1 MAAEEIHELTAAYA
15 LDALDGP
22 DAAEYEEHLRHC
34 ARCREDLAGLQEAA
48 TALAYATP
56 SASPPPALRERIVD
70 QARSERSTV
79 VPLRR
84 RTRALPAAAAVSF
97 ALAAAAAVVLWV
109 WSAKLND
116 RLDSERSEH
125 AADVRALAN
134 IADPTSKRIILPGG
148 RGMLAVNRFGRA
160 WLVISP
166 LDPPPGG
173 KVYEAWVIRGKTAR
187 RAGIFSSN
195 GIRAVVPL
203 RRRVP
208 AGAVVAVTVERAPGV
223 KQPTAKPIIASKP
236 V

>member
-1 MAAEEIHELTAAYA
+1 MAEEIHELTAAYA
-15 LDALDGP
+15 LDALDGR
-22 DAAEYEEHLRHC
+22 DASEYEEHLRHC
-34 ARCREDLAGLQEAA
+34 VSCRDDLSALQEAA
-48 TALAYATP
+48 TTLAYATP
-56 SASPPPALRERIVD
+56 SASPPPALRERIVEL
-70 QARSERSTV
+70 AREERSTV

-84 RTRALPAAAAVSF
+84 RARPLPAVAAVAF

-116 RLDSERSEH
+116 RLDSERSAH
-125 AADVRALAN
+125 AADLLALAAV
-134 IADPTSKRIILPGG
+134 ADPSSKRLILSDD
-148 RGMLAVNRFGRA
+148 RGMLAVNAAGRA

-223 KQPTAKPIIASKP
+223 KQPTSAPIITSKP